1 MVRGCQKKIVYLK
14 NTGSEVFDEAFFVV
28 KENTSEII
36 EECDM
41 VKEATKILNE
51 SFFTE
56 EKDNIILRIRRSIKS
71 KILPFFMGVVIGVVT
86 TVLIK

>member
-86 TVLIK
+86 TILIK